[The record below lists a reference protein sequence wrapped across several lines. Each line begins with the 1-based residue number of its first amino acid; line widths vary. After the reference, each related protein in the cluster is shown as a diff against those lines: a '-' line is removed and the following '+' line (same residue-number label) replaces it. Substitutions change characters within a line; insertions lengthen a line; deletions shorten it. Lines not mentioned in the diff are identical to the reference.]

1 MFLKNDIL
9 QKNRSESMAFLIDK
23 YLPDYTYNEC
33 HKKIINAS
41 AQNCFIA
48 TKNMDMSKSFITAR
62 LMKLR
67 GLPTEDLTMPGFLK
81 NVCFVYLEE
90 DPYREFVID
99 ASQQNIKIFWNFYF
113 REVDKNKTLVSTET
127 RILCSTKRSKFLF
140 SIYWLFIKPFSGIIR
155 IEMLR
160 LIKKKAENN

>member
-41 AQNCFIA
+41 AQSCFIA
-48 TKNMDMSKSFITAR
+48 TKNLDMSKSFITAT

-90 DPYREFVID
+90 DPYKEFVID

-113 REVDKNKTLVSTET
+113 REIDKNKTLVSTET

-140 SIYWLFIKPFSGIIR
+140 SLYWLFIKPFSGIIR